1 MKTFL
6 SNSLTSIILKC
17 LFFIIILFVI
27 ILSVINPIHWS
38 IISIIIIVFIT
49 SFIFLFNSMF
59 GFLKISEN
67 TIYIPNDLT
76 FKNSR
81 IQHKETINIDDIIAI
96 EFLEEEC
103 TSNGSK
109 IPWRYT
115 GMLSYLKL
123 IMKDESIKR
132 IYLGKYS
139 HKTWIKIEK
148 LIINNRDIL
157 VLKDANSFVKLKK
170 TGVL

>member
-1 MKTFL
+1 
-6 SNSLTSIILKC
+6 
-17 LFFIIILFVI
+17 
-27 ILSVINPIHWS
+27 
-38 IISIIIIVFIT
+38 
-49 SFIFLFNSMF
+49 MF

-67 TIYIPNDLT
+67 TIYVPNDLT

-81 IQHKETINIDDIIAI
+81 IQHKETINTDDIIAI

-109 IPWRYT
+109 IFWRYT
-115 GMLSYLKL
+115 GMPSYLKL

-132 IYLGKYS
+132 ICLGKYS

-148 LIINNRDIL
+148 LSIHNRDIL
-157 VLKDANSFVKLKK
+157 VLKDAKSFVKLKK
-170 TGVL
+170 QAYYKIKK

>member
-1 MKTFL
+1 
-6 SNSLTSIILKC
+6 
-17 LFFIIILFVI
+17 
-27 ILSVINPIHWS
+27 
-38 IISIIIIVFIT
+38 
-49 SFIFLFNSMF
+49 MF

-67 TIYIPNDLT
+67 TIYVPNDLT

-109 IPWRYT
+109 ISWRYT
-115 GMLSYLKL
+115 GMPSYLKL

-157 VLKDANSFVKLKK
+157 VLKDAKSFVKFKK

>member
-17 LFFIIILFVI
+17 LFFIILLLII

-38 IISIIIIVFIT
+38 IISIIIIIFIT

-67 TIYIPNDLT
+67 KIYVPNDLT

-109 IPWRYT
+109 IFWRYT
-115 GMLSYLKL
+115 GMPSYLKL

-157 VLKDANSFVKLKK
+157 VLKDAKSFVKLKK

>member
-1 MKTFL
+1 M
-6 SNSLTSIILKC
+6 
-17 LFFIIILFVI
+17 
-27 ILSVINPIHWS
+27 
-38 IISIIIIVFIT
+38 
-49 SFIFLFNSMF
+49 
-59 GFLKISEN
+59 
-67 TIYIPNDLT
+67 PNDLT
-76 FKNSR
+76 FKNLR
-81 IQHKETINIDDIIAI
+81 MQHKETIDIDDILAI

-109 IPWRYT
+109 ISWRYT
-115 GMLSYLKL
+115 GILSYLKL

-139 HKTWIKIEK
+139 HKTRIKIGK

-157 VLKDANSFVKLKK
+157 VLKDANTFVKFKK

>member
-38 IISIIIIVFIT
+38 IILIIIIVFIT

-157 VLKDANSFVKLKK
+157 VLKDANSFVKFKK

>member
-1 MKTFL
+1 
-6 SNSLTSIILKC
+6 
-17 LFFIIILFVI
+17 
-27 ILSVINPIHWS
+27 
-38 IISIIIIVFIT
+38 
-49 SFIFLFNSMF
+49 MF

-67 TIYIPNDLT
+67 KIYVPNDLT
-76 FKNSR
+76 FKNLR
-81 IQHKETINIDDIIAI
+81 IQHKETINIDDIITI

-109 IPWRYT
+109 ISWRYT
-115 GMLSYLKL
+115 GIPSYLKL

-132 IYLGKYS
+132 IYLDKYS

-148 LIINNRDIL
+148 LIINNRDII
-157 VLKDANSFVKLKK
+157 VLKDANSFVKFKK

>member
-1 MKTFL
+1 
-6 SNSLTSIILKC
+6 
-17 LFFIIILFVI
+17 
-27 ILSVINPIHWS
+27 IHWS
-38 IISIIIIVFIT
+38 IILIIIIVFIT

-59 GFLKISEN
+59 GFLKIGEN
-67 TIYIPNDLT
+67 KIYVPNDLT
-76 FKNSR
+76 FENLR

-109 IPWRYT
+109 ISWRYT
-115 GMLSYLKL
+115 GIPPYLKL

-139 HKTWIKIEK
+139 YKTWIKIEK

-157 VLKDANSFVKLKK
+157 VLKDANSFVKFKK